1 MLIHSNVPPTSGCL
15 TNWWALCLPSLFSH
29 VFRRFFSWFWHQH
42 WHLPFNTA
50 FQVWMTQ
57 NRGILI
63 YAGRGREQDIT
74 SRPPSWMKVKKLRIK
89 IKATLQGH
97 SREFSVNLR
106 SQSSE
111 DPVVPD
117 SVLSRRV
124 PISRE
129 EKRIEERFV
138 VEIEKKKK
146 EAFCFP
152 RLQPPPFFQ
161 V

>member
-1 MLIHSNVPPTSGCL
+1 
-15 TNWWALCLPSLFSH
+15 
-29 VFRRFFSWFWHQH
+29 
-42 WHLPFNTA
+42 
-50 FQVWMTQ
+50 
-57 NRGILI
+57 
-63 YAGRGREQDIT
+63 
-74 SRPPSWMKVKKLRIK
+74 MKVKKLRIK

-138 VEIEKKKK
+138 VEIGKKK

-152 RLQPPPFFQ
+152 CLLLSLVIFFISSAIKEIKKELTDIGERKISCGQ
-161 V
+161 CCERRMLHCICCNTERERRRGEMT

>member
-1 MLIHSNVPPTSGCL
+1 
-15 TNWWALCLPSLFSH
+15 
-29 VFRRFFSWFWHQH
+29 
-42 WHLPFNTA
+42 
-50 FQVWMTQ
+50 
-57 NRGILI
+57 
-63 YAGRGREQDIT
+63 
-74 SRPPSWMKVKKLRIK
+74 MKVKKLRIK

-97 SREFSVNLR
+97 SREFSGNLR

-138 VEIEKKKK
+138 VEIEKKKD
-146 EAFCFP
+146 AFCFP
-152 RLQPPPFFQ
+152 CLLLSLVIFFISSAIKEIKKELTDTRRKKNILRT
-161 V
+161 VL